1 MAVHATSSY
10 SLNNVLF
17 VLKFPLSLQ
26 SPNFT
31 QSYWCAIFYP
41 FHCVFQELHTRMR
54 IDSNG
59 EYDSLYYLDAG
70 TLHYN
75 LPVIS
80 LTDTPLRRHYK
91 LEQPSL

>member
-41 FHCVFQELHTRMR
+41 FHCVFQDLQAGLR
-54 IDSNG
+54 IGSSR
-59 EYDSLYYLDAG
+59 EYSGFYYLKDDTFHSDLAA
-70 TLHYN
+70 
-75 LPVIS
+75 IS
-80 LTDTPLRRHYK
+80 PFDTPL
-91 LEQPSL
+91 